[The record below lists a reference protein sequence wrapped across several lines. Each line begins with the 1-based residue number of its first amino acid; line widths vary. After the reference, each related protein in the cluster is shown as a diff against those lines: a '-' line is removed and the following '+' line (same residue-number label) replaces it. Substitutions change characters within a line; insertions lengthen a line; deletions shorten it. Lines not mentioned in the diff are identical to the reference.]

1 MATYE
6 RHLSSRRLRNAFSST
21 SNHGN
26 VTKEIQTK
34 CEPRRTLGRNNRKA
48 KSLRAHHHHQ
58 TATPIG
64 ADTSQPG
71 KMERIDRSLK
81 ELAQLLGLQTVGV
94 DEASLLETTVSF
106 FRSFSSST
114 STTPDTH
121 RRGGRHTDVSHAE
134 EVSSHE
140 SDQTQDVSPTDA
152 ILAGFQDCMEET
164 IRYLVD
170 VEGFSPEDEVV
181 VGLTAHLL
189 QIRAKLDINN
199 DATAS
204 TPWSSGRSS
213 DGPTEC
219 EATTS
224 TQTSPQETNT
234 PSLALSTESI
244 NPPSLPTTSRTLL
257 GGSVTRGLPPA
268 HLMTPLTVDTNQYYA
283 LPSPLNR
290 TALAC
295 AMKPSEPLLTV
306 ASTRP
311 THTVPAL
318 TSAAISS
325 VSGHPLTATAPSAY
339 SRHTAV
345 TSQQQP
351 PVQPPPQYQSVV
363 SANGCLIP
371 CVQASTSNQRPYG
384 FNLNYVAPY
393 VVAWVRPVQE

>member
-6 RHLSSRRLRNAFSST
+6 RHLSSRRLRT
-21 SNHGN
+21 SYPAVGN
-26 VTKEIQTK
+26 VGKESCPSQAGV
-34 CEPRRTLGRNNRKA
+34 RRASSRSTRKTRTVR
-48 KSLRAHHHHQ
+48 SHHHH
-58 TATPIG
+58 P
-64 ADTSQPG
+64 SVPVNSESS

-94 DEASLLETTVSF
+94 DEASLLETTVAFFKSF
-106 FRSFSSST
+106 PET
-114 STTPDTH
+114 STTTMTPDTER
-121 RRGGRHTDVSHAE
+121 RRGRHSDLNPAMDSGRQSE
-134 EVSSHE
+134 QSS
-140 SDQTQDVSPTDA
+140 DASPTDA

-170 VEGFSPEDEVV
+170 VEGFSPDDEVV

-199 DATAS
+199 DATAV

-213 DGPTEC
+213 NAESPTEC

-234 PSLALSTESI
+234 LSLALTTDNTRPLLGITS
-244 NPPSLPTTSRTLL
+244 TSRTLP
-257 GGSVTRGLPPA
+257 GGTLARGLPPA

-290 TALAC
+290 TAMAC

-306 ASTRP
+306 AQTRP
-311 THTVPAL
+311 THTIPTY
-318 TSAAISS
+318 TSATVSA
-325 VSGHPLTATAPSAY
+325 VSGHPLTATAVPQTAY
-339 SRHTAV
+339 PRRTASV
-345 TSQQQP
+345 AAATSQS
-351 PVQPPPQYQSVV
+351 YQSVL

-371 CVQASTSNQRPYG
+371 CVPATATTQRAYG
-384 FNLNYVAPY
+384 LNLNYVAPY

>member
-1 MATYE
+1 
-6 RHLSSRRLRNAFSST
+6 
-21 SNHGN
+21 
-26 VTKEIQTK
+26 
-34 CEPRRTLGRNNRKA
+34 
-48 KSLRAHHHHQ
+48 
-58 TATPIG
+58 
-64 ADTSQPG
+64 
-71 KMERIDRSLK
+71 MERVDRSLK

-94 DEASLLETTVSF
+94 DEASLLETTVAF
-106 FRSFSSST
+106 CRSFSSS

-121 RRGGRHTDVSHAE
+121 RRGGRHTDVNLALEPSTG
-134 EVSSHE
+134 E
-140 SDQTQDVSPTDA
+140 SDQIQDVSPTDA

-199 DATAS
+199 DTTAA

-213 DGPTEC
+213 DGDGPTEC
-219 EATTS
+219 EATMS

-234 PSLALSTESI
+234 LSLALSADSS
-244 NPPSLPTTSRTLL
+244 NLPSLPTTSRTLP

-295 AMKPSEPLLTV
+295 AMKPSEPLLAV

-311 THTVPAL
+311 THTVPAM
-318 TSAAISS
+318 TAAAISS
-325 VSGHPLTATAPSAY
+325 VSGHPLTATAPAVY
-339 SRHTAV
+339 SRHTTV
-345 TSQQQP
+345 TSQHQ
-351 PVQPPPQYQSVV
+351 VQPQQYQSVI

-371 CVQASTSNQRPYG
+371 CVSASTSNQRPYG

-393 VVAWVRPVQE
+393 VVAWVRPVPE